1 MEFYMIV
8 AIAAGLFF
16 ALRNTLSKYA
26 ISNCMRPVSWYYL
39 YTALGLIIFPIVSW
53 MISPPILPSVQSMIL
68 ITISAAAAFVG
79 SLIFIY
85 ALEKGDVTTA
95 MPILSTR
102 PMFVLV
108 LSFVFLQEFYG
119 LGLVVWALMIVVG
132 AILAS
137 FSEGVGLKKILRS
150 RNLGTFLFVTILYST
165 MSIAGKP
172 VLQEITSYN
181 YLGWWNL
188 VQIPMLLIFMPFVFK
203 KAEKDDFKKNWRR
216 TMPIALVEIVF
227 LYLSTV
233 AMFYSIK
240 FSASITESL
249 AATQG
254 LFTVVIGF
262 LLSFVNPKLLA
273 EKHTKKIY
281 LLRLIGAL
289 LILIG
294 VYEILV

>member
-1 MEFYMIV
+1 MIV

-16 ALRNTLSKYA
+16 ALRNTLNKYV
-26 ISNCMRPVSWYYL
+26 ISNRMRPVSWYYL
-39 YTALGLIIFPIVSW
+39 YMILGLIAFPIISW
-53 MISPPILPSVQSMIL
+53 LISPPVLPSASSMLL

-85 ALEKGDVTTA
+85 ALESGDVTTA

-102 PMFVLV
+102 PMFVLI

-119 LGLVVWALMIVVG
+119 FGLVLWVLMIVVG

-137 FSEGVGLKKILRS
+137 FSESVGLKKILRS
-150 RNLGTFLFVTILYST
+150 RNLGIFLFVTILYSI
-165 MSIAGKP
+165 MGIASKP

-188 VQIPMLLIFMPFVFK
+188 VQIPMLLVFTPFVFK
-203 KAEKDDFKKNWRR
+203 KTEKEDFKKNWKK
-216 TMPIALVEIVF
+216 TMPYAIVEIAF

-240 FSASITESL
+240 FSASLTESL

-254 LFTVVIGF
+254 MFTVVIGF
-262 LLSFVNPKLLA
+262 VLSFVNPKLLA

-281 LLRLIGAL
+281 LLRLVGAL

-294 VYEILV
+294 VYKILV

>member
-1 MEFYMIV
+1 MIV

-16 ALRNTLSKYA
+16 ALRNTLNKYV
-26 ISNCMRPVSWYYL
+26 ISNRMRPVSWYYL
-39 YTALGLIIFPIVSW
+39 YMILGLIAFPIISW
-53 MISPPILPSVQSMIL
+53 LISPPVLPSASSMLL

-85 ALEKGDVTTA
+85 ALESGDVTTA

-102 PMFVLV
+102 PMFVLI

-119 LGLVVWALMIVVG
+119 FGLVLWVLMIVVG
-132 AILAS
+132 AVLAS
-137 FSEGVGLKKILRS
+137 FSESVGLKKILRS
-150 RNLGTFLFVTILYST
+150 RNLGVFLFVTILYSI
-165 MSIAGKP
+165 MGIASKP

-188 VQIPMLLIFMPFVFK
+188 VQIPMLLVFTPFVFK
-203 KAEKDDFKKNWRR
+203 KTEKEDFKKNWKK
-216 TMPIALVEIVF
+216 TMPYAIVEIAF

-240 FSASITESL
+240 FSASLTESL

-254 LFTVVIGF
+254 MFTVVIGF
-262 LLSFVNPKLLA
+262 VLSFVNPKLLA

-281 LLRLIGAL
+281 LLRLVGAL

-294 VYEILV
+294 VYKILV